1 MSLLKKSNIG
11 LKYPIKLTRIVDEK
25 PVEMDAFVKSVTYED
40 FETKS
45 KGVRHPG
52 EDPSVLFESFKR
64 LSSLFITVFRNK
76 DLEPW
81 IQDSELYSEHA
92 VRFPQKQIKATGVMI
107 ADSVYD
113 SQIERVELSGM
124 TILLVTDKLISIEV
138 DHFNR
143 ETFVKQNPKT

>member
-1 MSLLKKSNIG
+1 MSILKKSNIG

-52 EDPSVLFESFKR
+52 EDPSVLFENSKI
-64 LSSLFITVFRNK
+64 LSSLYITVFRNK
-76 DLEPW
+76 DLESW
-81 IQDSELYSEHA
+81 IQDSELYCKH
-92 VRFPQKQIKATGVMI
+92 VIRFPQKQISATGVMI

-113 SQIERVELSGM
+113 SQIERVEMGGM

-138 DHFNR
+138 DHLNR
-143 ETFVKQNPKT
+143 MTFAKQTPKI